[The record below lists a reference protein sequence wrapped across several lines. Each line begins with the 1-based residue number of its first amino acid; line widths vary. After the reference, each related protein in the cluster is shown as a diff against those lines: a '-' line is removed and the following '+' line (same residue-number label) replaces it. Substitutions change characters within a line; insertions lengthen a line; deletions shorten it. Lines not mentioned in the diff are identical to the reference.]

1 MKYFLKR
8 LKDSLYMF
16 LVEGN
21 GAVAS
26 QYHGYVDSD
35 LERHRKHRIKSWMFL
50 IKLNLKYR
58 VFRFNPVNPN
68 KRAPYDEGSES
79 ALQYRS
85 RPIDLANMAMKYD
98 VISFDIFDTLILRP
112 FDDPKSVFT
121 VAGEK
126 LKYFKFKVMRTNAE
140 RAVRLKRFD
149 ETGSF
154 EVDIYDIYD
163 ELNRMTNIDKD
174 EGIKTELETELSLC
188 YGNPYMLDVF
198 NMLKEQGKRII
209 ITSDMYWRSE
219 HLDALLKKCGYEGYS
234 RIYVSCEHNA
244 GKSEGKLFNII
255 KSELGGKLSYLHIGD
270 NYNADIE
277 GAKAAGIDNF
287 FYQGVNAAG
296 GKYRALGISPLYSSA
311 YAGIVNAHLH
321 KDCSVY
327 SPQYEFGFIYGGF
340 YILGFMSHIHRYC
353 KTHNIDKVLFIAR
366 DGDIYE
372 KVFNM
377 LPRNDIPSGYLLWS
391 RTVNIIYFADKDKD
405 FFLQRVCRGQRNLDR
420 TLGDILE
427 SFDMP
432 HLIPKLQLFCVNK
445 EEAGSSGG
453 KVKYKYLDRDAIL
466 DDSNALAFEDF
477 LIEHFNSIV
486 SSYKETRKELEEYLL
501 YMAKGAK
508 RLLLVDIGW
517 AGTAPMNIKNM
528 LENILDIECLIMLG
542 ATHKYQDN
550 KGIGNY
556 DYMSTYLFSSS
567 CNIDCY
573 RIHGSLHTAIFELLS
588 QSATPSFAKFRKNG
602 GEYSSFVFQ
611 SPDVENYP
619 ATREIQRGIIDFAKL
634 YIKHF
639 GHLPYMMNISGSDAY
654 MLFRFSMSNKQVA
667 LNAVGGCVQQIYMA
681 GVSGNSFAGYRTI
694 ADILDRGGEELKD
707 EIFNF
712 HNI

>member
-26 QYHGYVDSD
+26 LYHGYVDSD

-68 KRAPYDEGSES
+68 KRAPYDDGSES
-79 ALQYRS
+79 AVNYRII
-85 RPIDLANMAMKYD
+85 PIRLAHMAMKYD
-98 VISFDIFDTLILRP
+98 VISFDMFDTLILRP
-112 FDDPKSVFT
+112 FDDSKSVFT

-126 LKYFKFKVMRTNAE
+126 LKYLNFKNMRTNAE
-140 RAVRLKRFD
+140 IQAKERNFRD
-149 ETGSF
+149 TGSY
-154 EVDIYDIYD
+154 EADIYDIYE
-163 ELNRMTNIDKD
+163 ELNRITNIDKD

-244 GKSEGKLFNII
+244 GKSEGKLFKII
-255 KSELGGKLSYLHIGD
+255 KSELGENLSYLHIGD
-270 NYNADIE
+270 NYIADIE
-277 GAKAAGIDNF
+277 GAKAAGIDSF
-287 FYQGVNAAG
+287 FYKGVNAAG
-296 GKYRALGISPLYSSA
+296 GKYRASGISPLYSSA

-321 KDCSVY
+321 KDSNVY

-366 DGDIYE
+366 DGDIYR

-427 SFDMP
+427 SFDML

-445 EEAGSSGG
+445 KEADNRGG
-453 KVKYKYLDRDAIL
+453 KIKYEYLGKDAIL
-466 DDSNALAFEDF
+466 DDSNVLAFEDF
-477 LIEHFNSIV
+477 LIEHFDSIV

-508 RLLLVDIGW
+508 RLLLVDVGW

-528 LENILDIECLIMLG
+528 LENILDIKCLIMLG
-542 ATHKYQDN
+542 AVHKYSFTN
-550 KGIGNY
+550 SCGNY
-556 DYMSTYLFSSS
+556 DYMSCFLFDKNHNRS
-567 CNIDCY
+567 CYNMHSRSHID
-573 RIHGSLHTAIFELLS
+573 IFEMFT
-588 QSATPSFAKFRKNG
+588 QAETPSFLRFRKNDK
-602 GEYSSFVFQ
+602 EYSSFVFQ
-611 SPDVENYP
+611 SPDVENYS
-619 ATREIQRGIIDFAKL
+619 ATREIQQGIIDFAKL

-639 GHLPYMMNISGSDAY
+639 GHLPYMMNISGQDSY
-654 MLFRFSMSNKQVA
+654 MPFMFSISNKNIA
-667 LNAVGGCVQQIYMA
+667 LNAVGDCKQQSFTA
-681 GVSGNSFAGYRTI
+681 GSSHNPITHRTI
-694 ADILDRGGEELKD
+694 AKILDSEG
-707 EIFNF
+707 
-712 HNI
+712 

>member
-79 ALQYRS
+79 AVNYRII
-85 RPIDLANMAMKYD
+85 PIRLAHMAMKYD
-98 VISFDIFDTLILRP
+98 VISFDMFDTLILRP

-126 LKYFKFKVMRTNAE
+126 LKYLNFKNLRIKAE
-140 RAVRLKRFD
+140 IQAKERNFRD
-149 ETGSF
+149 TGSY
-154 EVDIYDIYD
+154 EADIYDIYE
-163 ELNRMTNIDKD
+163 ELNRITNIDKD

-244 GKSEGKLFNII
+244 GKSEGKLFKII
-255 KSELGGKLSYLHIGD
+255 KSELGENLSYLHIGD
-270 NYNADIE
+270 NYIADIE
-277 GAKAAGIDNF
+277 GAKAAGIDSF
-287 FYQGVNAAG
+287 FYKGVNAAG
-296 GKYRALGISPLYSSA
+296 GKYRASGISPLYSSA

-321 KDCSVY
+321 KDCNVY

-353 KTHNIDKVLFIAR
+353 KTYNIDKVLFIAR
-366 DGDIYE
+366 DGDIYR

-377 LPRNDIPSGYLLWS
+377 LPDNDIPNDYLLWS
-391 RTVNIIYFADKDKD
+391 RTVNITY
-405 FFLQRVCRGQRNLDR
+405 FLQQDKYEFITRVCHKNINCGKKI
-420 TLGDILE
+420 GDILE
-427 SFDMP
+427 NFDIHYLVP
-432 HLIPKLQLFCVNK
+432 DLKYFCINQ
-445 EEAGSSGG
+445 EEVADSGG
-453 KVKYKYLDRDAIL
+453 RIKHEYLDKDTIL
-466 DDSNALAFEDF
+466 DDSNMLAFEDF
-477 LIEHFNSIV
+477 LIEHFESIV
-486 SSYKETRKELEEYLL
+486 SAYKETRKELEEYLL

-508 RLLLVDIGW
+508 RLLLIDMGW
-517 AGTAPMNIKNM
+517 VGRAPSNIKNM
-528 LENILDIECLIMLG
+528 LENMLDIECHILLG
-542 ATHKYQDN
+542 ASNKYSPTN
-550 KGIGNY
+550 SHGNY
-556 DYMSTYLFSSS
+556 NYISCFLFDKNHNRN
-567 CNIDCY
+567 CYNIHSDV
-573 RIHGSLHTAIFELLS
+573 HTDIFEFFT
-588 QSATPSFAKFRKNG
+588 QAETPSFFRFRKNNE
-602 GEYSSFVFQ
+602 EYSSFVFQ
-611 SPDVENYP
+611 NPDVENYS
-619 ATREIQRGIIDFAKL
+619 ATREIQQGIIDFAKL

-639 GHLPYMMNISGSDAY
+639 GHLPYMMNISGQDAY
-654 MLFRFSMSNKQVA
+654 TPFMFSMSNKKVA
-667 LNAVGGCVQQIYMA
+667 LNAVGDCKQQSFTA
-681 GVSGNSFAGYRTI
+681 GSSYNLTSYRTI
-694 ADILDRGGEELKD
+694 EKILDSLGG
-707 EIFNF
+707 
-712 HNI
+712 